1 LYGKIVVSHKS
12 VSRKDTAVLV
22 IDYSFYFYQKFPIF
36 LTLILAFLLTTFK
49 TLKTHK
55 NISPETIKAYL
66 AGTLSHAQTHEFEK
80 AMMDDAVLWD
90 MVEGYELLRDKK
102 ADLQKINI
110 SLSDSLSKKINKE
123 QTEIYPLWKR
133 VPVYARAAS
142 VLLFLGIGTYFFTKK
157 DTITIE
163 ENVASTQPLKQA
175 PLAKSEVISPSENE
189 NLPKGN
195 IKAEMD
201 KIQSE
206 NKVVAVQKSKSK
218 AAFDSVIAN
227 AEVVAIE
234 SKKDRD
240 FETDEVVVTAKPAPT
255 ASEPTPAPVQA
266 PAASVPRASTQ
277 GASTPSGVM
286 KSEES
291 VSNKSRA
298 KRATANSNFISG
310 TVLDEDSKE
319 PVPNVEILSDDKT
332 IGKTDANGR
341 FNINNSLIN
350 NKLNLVA
357 PNFENT
363 EIKVINGAS
372 EPLFIRPKAELIFID
387 LKRNKTWKYNPSEH
401 SAQPTVSP
409 DDYLEYLKKNLKKP
423 KQAADNQIVGNV
435 TVEFKV
441 NREGKLSDF
450 KIIKSLGYG
459 CDEEAIRVI
468 KDGPNWM
475 SKVSGGEPR
484 RQRVRQEV
492 SF

>member
-1 LYGKIVVSHKS
+1 M
-12 VSRKDTAVLV
+12 
-22 IDYSFYFYQKFPIF
+22 
-36 LTLILAFLLTTFK
+36 
-49 TLKTHK
+49 KTHK

-66 AGTLSHAQTHEFEK
+66 AGTLSHAQMHEFEK
-80 AMMDDAVLWD
+80 AMLDDALLSD

-102 ADLQKINI
+102 TDLQKINV
-110 SLSDSLSKKINKE
+110 SLSDSLQKRIAKE
-123 QTEIYPLWKR
+123 EVKVLPLWER

-142 VLLFLGIGTYFFTKK
+142 VLLFLGIGTYFLTKK
-157 DTITIE
+157 DTIIVE
-163 ENVASTQPLKQA
+163 ENVASTQTLKQA
-175 PLAKSEVISPSENE
+175 PLEKSEAIPPSVNE
-189 NLPKGN
+189 SLPKEN
-195 IKAEMD
+195 IKAEME

-206 NKVVAVQKSKSK
+206 NKVVSVQKSKSK
-218 AAFDSVIAN
+218 VAFDSVIAN

-240 FETDEVVVTAKPAPT
+240 FEADEVVVAKPAPP

-266 PAASVPRASTQ
+266 QAPAASA
-277 GASTPSGVM
+277 PSGGVM
-286 KSEES
+286 KNEEG
-291 VSNKSRA
+291 VFTKKASRA
-298 KRATANSNFISG
+298 KTNSNFISG

-350 NKLNLVA
+350 NKLNLIA

-363 EIKVINGAS
+363 EIKVINGES
-372 EPLFIRPKAELIFID
+372 EQLFIRPKAELIFID

-401 SAQPTVSP
+401 SAQPTISP

-423 KQAADNQIVGNV
+423 KQAIYNQIVGNV

-468 KDGPNWM
+468 KEGPNWM
-475 SKVSGGEPR
+475 PKVSGGEAR
-484 RQRVRQEV
+484 RQRVRQDIN
-492 SF
+492 F